1 MTLHHLFAKGLAV
14 FSLIFLAG
22 CATSTPYVDAATGY
36 GYGFSEQRIEDDR
49 YRISFRG
56 NSLTDRETVEN
67 YLLFRAAEVTL
78 DAGYDYFI
86 VTEDETER
94 STTYTSVPNSGRF
107 AYYGYGRPFPYYG
120 WGYRWDPFYRDVD
133 LQERNRYT
141 AMAYI
146 RLGKGEKPA
155 ELTTAYDA
163 RQVVEN
169 LGSVVARPTPTQ

>member
-1 MTLHHLFAKGLAV
+1 MTLYRPFAKV
-14 FSLIFLAG
+14 LAG
-22 CATSTPYVDAATGY
+22 LSVLLLAACATSTPYVEAGDGSTF
-36 GYGFSEQRIEDDR
+36 GFSEQRIEDDR

-78 DAGYDYFI
+78 EAGYDYFI

-94 STTYTSVPNSGRF
+94 STTYTTVPNAGRF
-107 AYYGYGRPFPYYG
+107 SYYGYGRPFPYYG
-120 WGYRWDPFYRDVD
+120 WGYRWDPFYRDYD

-146 RLGKGEKPA
+146 RLGKGTKPTD
-155 ELTTAYDA
+155 LTTAYDA

-169 LGSVVARPTPTQ
+169 LGPVIARPEAS